1 MNKVMPLNCQ
11 NPVQMA
17 SCRHHIVV
25 PTPPLDTVPAVHA
38 LPVVP
43 HHPDSGRC
51 GSDGL
56 VLFSL
61 AAGHAK
67 NYAGTLSHQITSRN
81 SIKCTSSSW
90 EEV

>member
-1 MNKVMPLNCQ
+1 VNKVVPLNCQ

-25 PTPPLDTVPAVHA
+25 PIPPLDTVQTDHA

-51 GSDGL
+51 GSDALALFLL
-56 VLFSL
+56 V
-61 AAGHAK
+61 AGHAK
-67 NYAGTLSHQITSRN
+67 N
-81 SIKCTSSSW
+81 
-90 EEV
+90 